1 MDMTAE
7 RWAFLSNYLREVFAR
22 EDAVLGGVM
31 SRAEKAGVPRIE
43 VSPETGKFLEVIA
56 SIAGQ
61 GGPAKLALEFG
72 TLAGYSGVWIA
83 RGMASDGKLI
93 TIEMSTVHAE
103 QAAET
108 FRQCGLSERISIRQG
123 RVLEVLPKIEKEI
136 AKEYGNQSVDLVFI
150 DALKSEYPQYLEAV
164 LPLVRPGGLILFD
177 NALASR
183 WTMDLAPG
191 KDADRDT
198 MDALNRKMGADPRL
212 IACCV
217 PIGNGVAMVR
227 KK

>member
-1 MDMTAE
+1 MEMTAE
-7 RWAFLSNYLREVFAR
+7 RWVFLSNYLREVFAR
-22 EDAVLGGVM
+22 EDDALAGVM
-31 SRAEKAGVPRIE
+31 ARAERAGVPRIE

-56 SIAGQ
+56 SIAGRD
-61 GGPAKLALEFG
+61 GPAKLALEFG
-72 TLAGYSGVWIA
+72 TLAGYSGTWIA

-93 TIEMSTVHAE
+93 TIEMSTVHAAH
-103 QAAET
+103 AAET
-108 FRQCGLSERISIRQG
+108 FRQCGLSERVSIRQG

-136 AKEYGNQSVDLVFI
+136 TTEFGRESADLVFI

-164 LPLVRPGGLILFD
+164 LPLVRPGGVILFD

-183 WTMDLAPG
+183 WTMDMPPG

-198 MDALNRKMGADPRL
+198 VDALNRKLGSDPRL

-217 PIGNGVAMVR
+217 PIGNGVAMAR
-227 KK
+227 KR

>member
-7 RWAFLSNYLREVFAR
+7 RWAYLSNYLREVFAR
-22 EDAVLGGVM
+22 EDEVQAGVM
-31 SRAEKAGVPRIE
+31 TRAEKAGVPRIE

-56 SIAGQ
+56 SIAGRE
-61 GGPAKLALEFG
+61 GPAKLALEFG
-72 TLAGYSGVWIA
+72 TLAGYSGAWIA

-108 FRQCGLSERISIRQG
+108 FRQCGLSDRISIRQG
-123 RVLEVLPKIEKEI
+123 RILEVLPKIAKEI
-136 AKEYGNQSVDLVFI
+136 GRESVDLVFI
-150 DALKSEYPQYLEAV
+150 DALKSEYPKYLEAV
-164 LPLVRPGGLILFD
+164 LPLVRSGGVILFD

-183 WTMDLAPG
+183 WTMDMPPG

-198 MDALNRKMGADPRL
+198 VDALNRSLGTDARV

>member
-1 MDMTAE
+1 MEMTAE
-7 RWAFLSNYLREVFAR
+7 RWMFLSNYLREVFAR

-31 SRAEKAGVPRIE
+31 SRAERAGVPRIE

-56 SIAGQ
+56 SISGR

-83 RGMASDGKLI
+83 RGMADGGKLI

-123 RVLEVLPKIEKEI
+123 RVLEVLPKMAKEI
-136 AKEYGNQSVDLVFI
+136 GSESVDLVFI
-150 DALKSEYPQYLEAV
+150 DALKSEYPKYLEAV
-164 LPLVRPGGLILFD
+164 LPLVRVGGVILFD

-198 MDALNRKMGADPRL
+198 VDALNRSLGADPRV

-227 KK
+227 KR

>member
-7 RWAFLSNYLREVFAR
+7 RWAYLTDYLREVFAH
-22 EDAVLGGVM
+22 EDATLGGVM
-31 SRAEKAGVPRIE
+31 ARAEKAGVPRIE

-56 SIAGQ
+56 SIAGR

-72 TLAGYSGVWIA
+72 TLAGYSSVWIA

-103 QAAET
+103 HATET
-108 FRQCGLSERISIRQG
+108 FRQCGLSERITIRQG

-136 AKEYGNQSVDLVFI
+136 GRESVDLVFI

-164 LPLVRPGGLILFD
+164 LPLVRSGGVILFD

-198 MDALNRKMGADPRL
+198 VDALNRKLGSDPRV

>member
-7 RWAFLSNYLREVFAR
+7 RWAFLSNYMREVFAR
-22 EDAVLGGVM
+22 EDATLAGVM

-56 SIAGQ
+56 SIAGKS
-61 GGPAKLALEFG
+61 GRAKLALEFG

-103 QAAET
+103 HAAET
-108 FRQCGLSERISIRQG
+108 FRRCGLSERISIRRG

-136 AKEYGNQSVDLVFI
+136 GRESVDLVFI
-150 DALKSEYPQYLEAV
+150 DALKSEYPEYLEAA

-183 WTMDLAPG
+183 WTMDMAPG

-198 MDALNRKMGADPRL
+198 MDALNRKLGADPRL

>member
-1 MDMTAE
+1 MTAE
-7 RWAFLSNYLREVFAR
+7 RWAYLSNYMREVFAR
-22 EDAVLGGVM
+22 EDDALAGVM
-31 SRAEKAGVPRIE
+31 ARAEKAGVPRIE

-56 SIAGQ
+56 SIAGRE
-61 GGPAKLALEFG
+61 GPAKLALEFG
-72 TLAGYSGVWIA
+72 TLAGYSGAWIA

-108 FRQCGLSERISIRQG
+108 FRQCGLSDRITIRQG
-123 RVLEVLPKIEKEI
+123 RILEVLPKIAKEI
-136 AKEYGNQSVDLVFI
+136 GNDSVDLVFI

-164 LPLVRPGGLILFD
+164 LPLVRSGGVILFD

-198 MDALNRKMGADPRL
+198 VDALNRKMGADRRL

>member
-7 RWAFLSNYLREVFAR
+7 RWAYLSNYMREVFAR
-22 EDAVLGGVM
+22 EDETLAGVM
-31 SRAEKAGVPRIE
+31 ARAEKAGVPRIE

-56 SIAGQ
+56 SIAGR

-72 TLAGYSGVWIA
+72 TLAGYSGAWIA

-108 FRQCGLSERISIRQG
+108 FRQCGLSERITIRQG
-123 RVLEVLPKIEKEI
+123 RVLEVLPKIAKEI
-136 AKEYGNQSVDLVFI
+136 GNDSVDMVFI

-164 LPLVRPGGLILFD
+164 LPLVRSGGVILFD

-183 WTMDLAPG
+183 WTMDMAPG

-198 MDALNRKMGADPRL
+198 VDALNRSLGADPRV

>member
-7 RWAFLSNYLREVFAR
+7 RWAYLTSYMREAFAR
-22 EDAVLGGVM
+22 EDEALAGVM
-31 SRAEKAGVPRIE
+31 ARAEKAGVPRIE

-56 SIAGQ
+56 SLAGR

-103 QAAET
+103 QATET
-108 FRQCGLSERISIRQG
+108 FRQCGLLERITIRQG

-136 AKEYGNQSVDLVFI
+136 GRESVDLVFI

-164 LPLVRPGGLILFD
+164 LPLVRSGGVILFD

-198 MDALNRKMGADPRL
+198 VDALNRKLGSDPRV

>member
-7 RWAFLSNYLREVFAR
+7 RWAYLSNYMREVFAR
-22 EDAVLGGVM
+22 EDDALAGVM
-31 SRAEKAGVPRIE
+31 ARAEKAGVPRIE

-56 SIAGQ
+56 SIAGRE
-61 GGPAKLALEFG
+61 GPAKLALEFG
-72 TLAGYSGVWIA
+72 TLAGYSGAWIA

-108 FRQCGLSERISIRQG
+108 FRQCGLSDRITIRQG
-123 RVLEVLPKIEKEI
+123 RILEVLPKIAKEI
-136 AKEYGNQSVDLVFI
+136 GNDSVDLVFI

-164 LPLVRPGGLILFD
+164 LPLVRSGGVILFD

-198 MDALNRKMGADPRL
+198 VDALNRKMGADRRL